1 LFRMSLFEQAPCFAL
16 TNILS
21 RWIRN
26 GITSCAGPA
35 CRTCVG

>member
-1 LFRMSLFEQAPCFAL
+1 LNKRQASPL

-21 RWIRN
+21 RWIRS

-35 CRTCVG
+35 CRTCAG